1 MQVEVDAQRREIA
14 AAKAVLRQTAKP
26 TKYSVRALSL
36 MTPGYGAMIGA
47 TRHVLGYRYHGA

>member
-1 MQVEVDAQRREIA
+1 MQANDPRREYE

-36 MTPGYGAMIGA
+36 MTPGFGALIVGIK
-47 TRHVLGYRYHGA
+47 